1 MVESIVTHARSIFAF
16 FVVVF
21 GLGLVVGSARGQGG
35 GSFTLDQSTYVRGEG
50 MTFTWSRPEGGA
62 VAVRDW
68 IGIYKPADTP
78 GGVGSTFWFYLD
90 GSQTPPAAPVA
101 SGTYHLAASP
111 LATGNWVARFFR
123 DDGYTEALPPVPFTV
138 TIPPPN
144 YATPPSLVVPE
155 WRLRHAVVGA
165 AYASKVG
172 AMFFDRDAG
181 DILTMEKLDGP
192 GWLSVASNGN
202 LSGTP
207 GDADAGETVLTVRAT
222 DRAGNQLA
230 GLATLT
236 VFRPGEERVE
246 RLTVMTFN
254 VWVGAGTVADGLRKG
269 LHAVMQSGADIVGI
283 QENGSAAG
291 TWATALGWFS
301 VQTGDSAV
309 LSRYP
314 IAASAAGV
322 QATVRLAASPL
333 QDVVLRSL
341 HLTAYP
347 YGPYDACLDGAS
359 VPVLLSRESSSGRLG
374 EAQGELSALATKL
387 AAADTTPVFLVG
399 DFNCP
404 SHLDWTEAT
413 APLHCGYV
421 VDWPVT
427 KKLADAGFSDVYR
440 VMHPNP
446 ATHRG
451 DTWSPVFTRNGAKPE
466 PQDRIDMIHHKGAKL
481 VPINARVF
489 TLAVENTNSNYQANT
504 WPSDHAA
511 VVADYFLRPVDA
523 DADGLGDAWEQ
534 QHFGGLSAHSG
545 AGDPDADGFAN
556 TFEFALDGNPQR
568 ADLGSVFSLELSE
581 EAAVV
586 RFAARPI
593 AGLLVEASDDMRSW
607 APAPGATTTGT
618 WSADALPQW
627 EWRGD
632 ASAPRTY
639 LRLRVEA
646 P

>member
-1 MVESIVTHARSIFAF
+1 MPAYHSVFASWP
-16 FVVVF
+16 V
-21 GLGLVVGSARGQGG
+21 LLCLVLNTAKTRGEEG
-35 GSFTLDQSTYVRGEG
+35 GSFALDKSSYVSGEG
-50 MTFTWSRPEGGA
+50 MTFTWSRPTA
-62 VAVRDW
+62 AAARDW

-78 GGVGSTFWFYLD
+78 GGVASTLWFYLD
-90 GSQTPPAAPVA
+90 GSQTPPVAPIA
-101 SGTYHLAASP
+101 SGSYRLIASP
-111 LATGNWVARFFR
+111 LATGNWVARFFL
-123 DDGYTEALPPVPFTV
+123 DDGYTESFPSVSFTV
-138 TIPPPN
+138 TSPPTS
-144 YATPPSLVVPE
+144 YTTPPTLVVPK
-155 WRLRHAVVGA
+155 WRLRHAVVGI

-172 AMFFDRDAG
+172 AIFADRDPG
-181 DILTMEKLDGP
+181 DILTVEKIAGP
-192 GWLSVASNGN
+192 AWLSVATNGG

-207 GDADAGETVLTVRAT
+207 GESDAGEAVLTLRAT
-222 DRAGNQLA
+222 DRANNQLT
-230 GLATLT
+230 GLATLH
-236 VFRPGEERVE
+236 VFRTGEERVE
-246 RLTVMTFN
+246 RLSVMTFN
-254 VWVGAGTVADGLRKG
+254 IWVGAGSVADGLRKG
-269 LHAVMQSGADIVGI
+269 LQAVMNSDADIVGI

-301 VQTGDSAV
+301 VQTGDNAV

-314 IAASAAGV
+314 FASTSASV
-322 QATVRLAASPL
+322 EATVRLAASPQ

-359 VPVLLSRESSSGRLG
+359 LSTLIARESSSGRLSQ
-374 EAQGELSALATKL
+374 AQSQVAALNAKL

-413 APLHCGYV
+413 ASLHCGYV

-440 VMHPNP
+440 LIHPNP

-451 DTWSPVFTRNGAKPE
+451 DTWSPVFTRNGSKPE

-481 VPINARVF
+481 VPIDARVF
-489 TLAVENTNSNYQANT
+489 TLAVEKTNSNYQSNT

-534 QHFGGLSAHSG
+534 QHFGNLMAHGG
-545 AGDPDADGFAN
+545 AGDPDADGCAN
-556 TFEFALDGNPQR
+556 SLEHALDGNPLR
-568 ADLGSVFSLELSE
+568 ADWGSIFSFEIVE
-581 EAAVV
+581 GAAVMQ
-586 RFAARPI
+586 FAARAV
-593 AGLLVEASDDMRSW
+593 AGLSIQVSDDLLSW
-607 APAPGATTTGT
+607 IPANPPDLTGA
-618 WSADALPQW
+618 WSPSGLPLW
-627 EWRGD
+627 EWRG
-632 ASAPRTY
+632 ATSTPRAY
-639 LRLRVEA
+639 YRLGLTS